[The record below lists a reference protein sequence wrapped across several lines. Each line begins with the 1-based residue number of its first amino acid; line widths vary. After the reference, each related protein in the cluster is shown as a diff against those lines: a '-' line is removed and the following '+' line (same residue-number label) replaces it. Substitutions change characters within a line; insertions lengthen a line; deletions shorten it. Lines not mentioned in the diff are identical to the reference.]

1 MNINKISK
9 KDSKESVPFTV
20 FKDRF
25 LYKQLG

>member
-1 MNINKISK
+1 MIINKISR
-9 KDSKESVPFTV
+9 KDGKESVPSTV